1 VSDPPNASELTHC
14 INATEAFLA
23 REVQPDLSAALE
35 PFATRPAQL
44 VGAGGA
50 TTIMARIVAGATTFD
65 RERLE
70 GAVLSRDEVGE
81 LLERLWSL
89 PLAERR
95 SIAGLPP
102 NRADVIL
109 TGVAICHAVMRQ
121 FDFPDLTVSTRGLRY
136 AAVMAECPS
145 DLAPTPCAS

>member
-1 VSDPPNASELTHC
+1 
-14 INATEAFLA
+14 
-23 REVQPDLSAALE
+23 
-35 PFATRPAQL
+35 
-44 VGAGGA
+44 
-50 TTIMARIVAGATTFD
+50 MARIVAGATTFD

-95 SIAGLPP
+95 RIVGLPP

-121 FDFPDLTVSTRGLRY
+121 FDFPHLTVSTRGLRY
-136 AAVMAECPS
+136 AAVMAECAS
-145 DLAPTPCAS
+145 DLAATHSAS